1 MLGPWRLLLS
11 VLCIALV
18 LACGTIQAV
27 HVHPNGDLSH
37 TDCALCLTAHAAVQ
51 IAVPSVTLHVT
62 PVVSFVEA
70 VRSARAIKVF
80 STFALYTR
88 PPPVDVVSA

>member
-11 VLCIALV
+11 VICIALV

-27 HVHPNGDLSH
+27 HVHPNGDLPH

-51 IAVPSVTLHVT
+51 IAVPSVTLNVT

-70 VRSARAIKVF
+70 SVPPTRTRVL
-80 STFALYTR
+80 STFALFTR
-88 PPPVDVVSA
+88 PPPVDAVSV

>member
-18 LACGTIQAV
+18 FACGTIQAV
-27 HVHPNGDLSH
+27 HVHPNGDLPH
-37 TDCALCLTAHAAVQ
+37 TDCALCHTAHAAVQ
-51 IAVPSVTLHVT
+51 VAVPSVTIHVT

-70 VRSARAIKVF
+70 FIPPARTQVL
-80 STFALYTR
+80 STFALFTR
-88 PPPVDVVSA
+88 PPPVDAVSV

>member
-11 VLCIALV
+11 VICIALV

-27 HVHPNGDLSH
+27 HVHPNGDLPH

-51 IAVPSVTLHVT
+51 IAVPSVTLNVT

-70 VRSARAIKVF
+70 SVPPTRTRVLSI
-80 STFALYTR
+80 FALFTR
-88 PPPVDVVSA
+88 PPPVDAVSV